1 MTGRRRL
8 DPGAVLGPERIALT
22 LSILV
27 VVTALVVGA
36 SRPASD
42 AVGSDPSASPPA
54 TPIASPTPPVEP
66 ALISVLEVTHER
78 LAATGEAL
86 QQELLAAAI
95 SAPDIATLLRSV
107 TQTARFGLDTAD
119 RLNAYPIAADV
130 AADLGAF
137 YETLLETT
145 GRGLAASLANT
156 EAYRVAAAETVSLL
170 ERLPSFNLR
179 LAVLRRPGPVPTIPP
194 TAPPSPSGSPVGP
207 SAGPTTPPEG
217 TPSPSVEPS
226 RPPGELLRNG
236 GFEEGVGTAWQLRIT
251 SGAARLETDPTAFGG
266 RFAARVAFTS
276 GTDVRSGIALR
287 QDGVQL
293 SAGTRYVASVALRA
307 AEPREVR
314 VQIATDDGRV
324 YGTRLF
330 SIGTDWQVYAFDFV
344 PFESATALFELGLG
358 RSVAAVSVDD
368 ASLRAGAA
376 LSP

>member
-1 MTGRRRL
+1 M
-8 DPGAVLGPERIALT
+8 LGPERIALT
-22 LSILV
+22 LSLLV
-27 VVTALVVGA
+27 VGTALVIGA
-36 SRPASD
+36 SGRPSD
-42 AVGSDPSASPPA
+42 AAGSDPSASPTAP
-54 TPIASPTPPVEP
+54 PIASPTPPVEP

-86 QQELLAAAI
+86 EQELLATVI
-95 SAPDIATLLRSV
+95 SAPDIATLLRGV

-137 YETLLETT
+137 YEALLETT
-145 GRGLAASLANT
+145 GRGLAASLANA

-179 LAVLRRPGPVPTIPP
+179 LAVLRRPGPVPTV
-194 TAPPSPSGSPVGP
+194 APIATPSPSGSAPVEP
-207 SAGPTTPPEG
+207 SIGPTTPPEG
-217 TPSPSVEPS
+217 TPSPPVEPT

-251 SGAARLETDPTAFGG
+251 SGAARLDTDPAATSG
-266 RFAARVAFTS
+266 RFAARVTITS

-314 VQIATDDGRV
+314 VQIATADGRV